1 MIKVFHNPRCSKSRA
16 ALQYL
21 EDKNQKFEIYKYLD
35 EKYPKIKLKIF

>member
-35 EKYPKIKLKIF
+35 EKNIRKSN